1 MTVRFLIFCLLTLT
15 ASVNAAPSDFSAK
28 DLDGKTHSLKDYTG
42 KMVVVNYWATWC
54 PPCRE
59 ELPVLAIFHE
69 DHKEKNAVVLGVNFE
84 KISLEKLTEF
94 VDEQMID
101 YPILPM
107 EPSRITAF
115 GRLKGLPTS
124 FIVSPDRQS
133 VKAHLGPLTQ
143 EQLEGYLKEFSSAQ

>member
-15 ASVNAAPSDFSAK
+15 ASVNAAPADFLAK
-28 DLDGKTHSLKDYTG
+28 DLDGKTHSLKDYMG
-42 KMVVVNYWATWC
+42 KMIVVNYWATWC

-69 DHKEKNAVVLGVNFE
+69 DHKEKDAVVLGVNSE
-84 KISLEKLTEF
+84 KISLEKLTAF

-107 EPSRITAF
+107 EPSRLTDF

-124 FIVSPDRQS
+124 FIVSPDGQS

-143 EQLEGYLKEFSSAQ
+143 EQLEGYLRAFK